1 METRIRFYPPC
12 TYYRENE
19 SPGLD
24 NRNFESGKMKQ
35 RIRVVGIVSKGDDI
49 LLLKRPQGRMDAEPV
64 WELPTAK
71 IGFGEQPE
79 EAIVRVI
86 DEALDV
92 AVENLKLKDAVTFV
106 ALSSASR
113 LYNLYIVYM
122 VKLPDEAKITLSDLY
137 SQYKFLKYN
146 AENVSKMK
154 IEDATRS
161 VLAIELGENEIDRAQ
176 VFNNQ
181 MADVSQNVY
190 RNVANG
196 VTVYTDGASRGNPG
210 PAGLGYYII
219 DENGNEVKRGG
230 EFLGFATSRV
240 AEYYGLK
247 EGCEQAIE
255 LGYKS
260 VRFVSDSL
268 MMVNQMNGIYAVK
281 NRDLLPI
288 KRDIDALLKQFEAVA
303 FVHVRREYNKEADAE
318 ANLAIDRHFERS
330 ENDYV

>member
-1 METRIRFYPPC
+1 
-12 TYYRENE
+12 
-19 SPGLD
+19 
-24 NRNFESGKMKQ
+24 MKQ

-92 AVENLKLKDAVTFV
+92 AVENLELKDAVTFV

-113 LYNLYIVYM
+113 LYNLYIVYA
-122 VKLPDEAKITLSDLY
+122 VKLPEEAKITLSDLY

-146 AENVSKMK
+146 TDNISKLK

-161 VLAIELGENEIDRAQ
+161 VLSIELGDEEVERAQ
-176 VFNNQ
+176 IFNNHIGE
-181 MADVSQNVY
+181 DGGSKNIY

-196 VTVYTDGASRGNPG
+196 VTIYTDGASRGNPG

-247 EGCEQAIE
+247 EGFEQAIE
-255 LGYKS
+255 MGYKS
-260 VRFVSDSL
+260 VRFVSDNL

-281 NRDLLPI
+281 NRDLQPI
-288 KRDIDALLKQFEAVA
+288 KRDIDELLKQFEAVA
-303 FVHVRREYNKEADAE
+303 FVHVRREYNKEADSE

-330 ENDYV
+330 ENL

>member
-1 METRIRFYPPC
+1 
-12 TYYRENE
+12 
-19 SPGLD
+19 
-24 NRNFESGKMKQ
+24 MKQ

-86 DEALDV
+86 DV
-92 AVENLKLKDAVTFV
+92 AVENLELKDAVTFV
-106 ALSSASR
+106 ALSSVSR
-113 LYNLYIVYM
+113 LYNLYIVYA
-122 VKLPDEAKITLSDLY
+122 VKLPEEAKITLSDLY

-146 AENVSKMK
+146 TDNISKLK

-161 VLAIELGENEIDRAQ
+161 VLSIELGYEEVERAQ
-176 VFNNQ
+176 IFNNQ
-181 MADVSQNVY
+181 IGEDGGSKNIY

-196 VTVYTDGASRGNPG
+196 VTIYTDGASRGNPG

-255 LGYKS
+255 MGYKS
-260 VRFVSDSL
+260 VRFVSDNL

-281 NRDLLPI
+281 NRDLQPI
-288 KRDIDALLKQFEAVA
+288 KRDIDELLKQFEAVA
-303 FVHVRREYNKEADAE
+303 FVHVRREYNKEADSE

-330 ENDYV
+330 ENL